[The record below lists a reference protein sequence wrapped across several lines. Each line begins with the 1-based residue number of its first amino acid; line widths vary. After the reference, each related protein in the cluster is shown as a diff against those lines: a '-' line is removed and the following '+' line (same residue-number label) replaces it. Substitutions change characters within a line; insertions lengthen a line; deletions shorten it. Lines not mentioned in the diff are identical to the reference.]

1 MVLEVL
7 EKAVEY
13 FSLLFNQEVFED
25 VVLLLNKKLLH
36 NLIKVSA

>member
-13 FSLLFNQEVFED
+13 FSLLLNQEVFEN